1 MSEANKPV
9 ATNQTCKQGSKVLV
23 HDRGMQCYFRPET
36 EEFVFI
42 SPCEAT
48 AFENHWRGMM
58 LSMDAFHEAN
68 ANYSGA
74 LEFYAKEATLALSQ
88 AESEDDLKGVD
99 YAEQEL
105 EKQRAALKKM
115 LGDLSVKGMSYDDVV
130 ELIPVLGQGGK
141 SKGGIKPTRYAYV
154 RKAYFSQIE
163 KGLKLHLVSLKS
175 SDQKGGAKSIYNI
188 DKNGNARIDMQKL
201 TKQLTDLQK
210 PKAKLDLQKVMK
222 WMGSDF
228 DLDTLNKNDALFDWA
243 ESWTHSL
250 KGEADEKGNVDVTG
264 GAQFMRFVS
273 NVGMNAEFDPNKGQ
287 LAFKGESKSSL
298 ALASGFVKREFY
310 APDRT
315 GWKLAM
321 RLDDGQEINLG
332 MLRLRGEA
340 ELSGFAGA
348 SLQLEAQLQV
358 VTKGDQ
364 QAFVGQSSGRLP
376 RFRERKDAGIKFYKA
391 MDAKDEGLH
400 IGGEVF
406 AGARLEGSIK
416 GSLQWLKPNPPPD
429 PAKPLPPILESTG
442 DYKDFCTIGSNIA
455 GLLGAG
461 AGGKFYCTFLNG
473 KFCFHVASS
482 LCWGAGAKGGFIAE
496 VDAATIA
503 EFGAWLVYQLYSLE
517 YGFFEAIDERAFKAY
532 SQYCV
537 IKTSVGESIYRGYDW
552 LVKTP
557 DDIAK
562 MLIEIVDGLWDHGLK
577 GLEASKG
584 RNRLARNVIEF
595 RKDLLL
601 HTPEAKGI
609 LLYLLTRHGKLDH
622 IDLEN
627 RTSLLDIYKDR
638 KDAVIWVLTSIQTV
652 IEWEKVLCH
661 MTTDGS
667 SLVGKTSA
675 AEVAREQ
682 EAHLVRFLQEGYNR
696 DEDLIKAKQELMQVY
711 NRLKK
716 TSAIGYALAM
726 NNTSYYKFN
735 SGPNYNYPQRC
746 IFGPCAS
753 ESSEYA

>member
-1 MSEANKPV
+1 MIVESENMNEANKPV
-9 ATNQTCKQGSKVLV
+9 ATNQTCKQGSKRVV

-68 ANYSGA
+68 TNYSGA

-88 AESEDDLKGVD
+88 AEREDDLKGVD

-130 ELIPVLGQGGK
+130 ELIPVLGQGAK

-188 DKNGNARIDMQKL
+188 DKNGNVRIDMQKL
-201 TKQLTDLQK
+201 TKQLTGLQK

-310 APDRT
+310 APDRI

-321 RLDDGQEINLG
+321 QLDDGQQINLG

-348 SLQLEAQLQV
+348 SLQLEAQVQV
-358 VTKGDQ
+358 VTKGGQ
-364 QAFVGQSSGRLP
+364 QAFVGQSGGRLP

-400 IGGEVF
+400 LGGEVF

-429 PAKPLPPILESTG
+429 LAKPLPPILRSTG
-442 DYKDFCTIGSNIA
+442 EYTDFCTVGSNIA
-455 GLLGAG
+455 GLAGAG
-461 AGGKFYCTFLNG
+461 AGFKFYCTFLNG

-496 VDAATIA
+496 VDASTIV
-503 EFGAWLVYQLYSLE
+503 EFGAWLVYQLYSLD
-517 YGFFEAIDERAFKAY
+517 YSFF
-532 SQYCV
+532 
-537 IKTSVGESIYRGYDW
+537 
-552 LVKTP
+552 
-557 DDIAK
+557 
-562 MLIEIVDGLWDHGLK
+562 
-577 GLEASKG
+577 
-584 RNRLARNVIEF
+584 
-595 RKDLLL
+595 
-601 HTPEAKGI
+601 
-609 LLYLLTRHGKLDH
+609 
-622 IDLEN
+622 
-627 RTSLLDIYKDR
+627 
-638 KDAVIWVLTSIQTV
+638 
-652 IEWEKVLCH
+652 
-661 MTTDGS
+661 
-667 SLVGKTSA
+667 
-675 AEVAREQ
+675 
-682 EAHLVRFLQEGYNR
+682 
-696 DEDLIKAKQELMQVY
+696 
-711 NRLKK
+711 
-716 TSAIGYALAM
+716 
-726 NNTSYYKFN
+726 
-735 SGPNYNYPQRC
+735 
-746 IFGPCAS
+746 
-753 ESSEYA
+753 